1 MACICQGAAIYV
13 LAIGAF
19 RTWRS
24 QNAMIR
30 GKAISGGLEIVFLAA
45 GVFLVS
51 TCVILKLL
59 FSVLMPFSDY
69 LGLLCPADLSGRRER
84 RCVT

>member
-30 GKAISGGLEIVFLAA
+30 GKAISGGFEIVFLAA
-45 GVFLVS
+45 AVFLVS
-51 TCVILKLL
+51 TCVILRLL
-59 FSVLMPFSDY
+59 FSVLIPFSDY